1 MEGETLITITSSGS
15 IKQQRN
21 RLKNIPK
28 LSKLQ
33 SKVPLKLKKEIG
45 EVVSD
50 IIAAEPLKIPLPRT
64 GQVSLKFSTSTSANN
79 SNHSINSSSGSF
91 PINNKEEEVAT
102 GSKCGTPTMFAI
114 DSRPNSTGWTFNT
127 VNGNKLDSKMKENNR
142 FPQYKASVSIS
153 NVSSVNVID
162 SSSHLFSS
170 YREGTSSG
178 FNSDLDDDSESP
190 FDSSDLDSNTSSEP
204 PLLWNFADYFA
215 NLLGND
221 WCVRIPQ
228 NFIEDE
234 FNLFE
239 LPDVFKCSLTLT
251 DQEINPEK
259 GNYYNRNS
267 HNILIFFKKI

>member
-1 MEGETLITITSSGS
+1 MEGETLITITPRDS

-21 RLKNIPK
+21 KLKNIPK
-28 LSKLQ
+28 SSQ
-33 SKVPLKLKKEIG
+33 SKAPVKQKNETG
-45 EVVSD
+45 ETVSASVSD

-64 GQVSLKFSTSTSANN
+64 GQVSLKFSTSTSTNN
-79 SNHSINSSSGSF
+79 SNLSINSSSGSF
-91 PINNKEEEVAT
+91 QIYNKD
-102 GSKCGTPTMFAI
+102 GTPTMFAI
-114 DSRPNSTGWTFNT
+114 ESRPNSTGCCTFNT
-127 VNGNKLDSKMKENNR
+127 VDGNKLDSKMKENTR
-142 FPQYKASVSIS
+142 FTQSKASVSTS
-153 NVSSVNVID
+153 NFSSVNVID
-162 SSSHLFSS
+162 ASKHLFSS

-215 NLLGND
+215 NLSGND

-259 GNYYNRNS
+259 GKYIF
-267 HNILIFFKKI
+267 ILIRMI